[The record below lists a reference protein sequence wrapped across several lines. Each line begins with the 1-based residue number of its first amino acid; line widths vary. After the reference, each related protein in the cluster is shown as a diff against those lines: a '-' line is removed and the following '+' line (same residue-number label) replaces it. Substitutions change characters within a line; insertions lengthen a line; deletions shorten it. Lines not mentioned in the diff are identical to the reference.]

1 MKHTKAIL
9 DFLAPKK
16 QRTYIK
22 LSTTVMYDVQNKNL
36 KILKIIVRAIYY

>member
-9 DFLAPKK
+9 DFVASKK

-22 LSTTVMYDVQNKNL
+22 LSTTLMYNVQNKNL
-36 KILKIIVRAIYY
+36 KILKILVRAIYY

>member
-9 DFLAPKK
+9 DFVAPKK

-22 LSTTVMYDVQNKNL
+22 LSTILMYNVQNKNL
-36 KILKIIVRAIYY
+36 KILKILVRAIYY